1 MDEVDDIVFQI
12 PLFAKNMHGHGDYAQ
27 TSCSFAVP
35 SFDCQED
42 RKDLVYW
49 TNQISDEGVKHYWKE
64 KSRPVLA
71 VNLPKYYEELALS
84 FSPLT
89 PL

>member
-1 MDEVDDIVFQI
+1 
-12 PLFAKNMHGHGDYAQ
+12 MHGHGDSAQ
-27 TSCSFAVP
+27 TSCGFAVP
-35 SFDCQED
+35 SFDYQED

-49 TNQISDEGVKHYWKE
+49 TNKISDEGFKTTGKK

-71 VNLPKYYEELALS
+71 VNLPKYYEELTLS
-84 FSPLT
+84 FYLLT